1 MRPGVVLQ
9 GRYEILRALGGGS
22 QGSVFEAV
30 DRRLG
35 TRVAVKR
42 SQETQEQLR
51 QAFVREARLLA
62 SLRHPSLP
70 VVSDH
75 FVQTDGQFL
84 VLELVPGEDVAALLH
99 REQRPCTVA
108 EAMTWADQLLDALEY
123 LHRQAPPIIHRD
135 IKPANLRVRT
145 DGRLM
150 LLDFGIAKGRPA
162 QDAHDGFPASLHGY
176 SEGYAPLEQMLRRGT
191 DVRSDLYAAGATLYF
206 LLSRTPPVDAT
217 VREHR
222 RTRRGDP
229 LRPLTAHNPEV
240 PPMLARAVHRALELD
255 PAARFQT
262 AAEMRQALARSGA
275 RSAGRADQWPG
286 RGPAVNPRPSG
297 EHPAV
302 PRVPEDT
309 DADPPTLLRARPA
322 PRVAPEA
329 APKPMPQ
336 PTLPDRPV
344 EQAAASEREKPH
356 APQHSLTPPP
366 AGPLPADALPL
377 PDVLLPSDLADP
389 FLTPAIGLPVI
400 EAALPER
407 MPFPTRGPAS
417 ELPAAARQLG
427 GSATG
432 SADGNAPA
440 AGPARR
446 LGEGFQLVLA
456 HGEQRQDRWPLP
468 TDRPVTIGRSAEGTP
483 PPDIDVRPDRTA
495 SRQHA
500 RVWRSDHHWWIMDV
514 GSRRGTLVD
523 GRPLTP
529 HTQTILRPWSV
540 IQCGETV
547 LFLAPPGWRRLRSR
561 DLTLDLELVEAVSS
575 SLYHAG
581 LPVIGRMIARNTG
594 TATLPACTVRLALE
608 PCFGPVSVSVPAL
621 RPATSEPF
629 QLPPIALRYDV
640 LEGQIERS
648 RRRLAVAVDGDSRLG
663 QPIECW
669 LLPHNEWSTLP
680 EHQRALAT
688 FVLPNHPAVAAIAA
702 EITTTVDPEAPA
714 EQLLAALFE
723 LLSERWQLTYRL
735 EPPHW
740 ATDSQKVRLPHA
752 VLLDD
757 GGHRGEGTCLDLA
770 LLAAA
775 CLENLG
781 LQPLVAVLDLG
792 EWWHAVVG
800 CWELSEAGVEAV
812 RFDTPGLLQRA
823 LWLDPTCATRDR
835 EIRRPYGEA
844 RAEAERLLREHPL
857 LFALDVAAARA
868 EEIMP
873 LPFAGQPV
881 WSAAVGRAIE
891 AAHTHARAASGQ
903 LCSAALLAGLLTAGD
918 GLTCSVVTTSVGDTD
933 RAAQTI
939 TASLPASPPAP
950 PVSTGYQHV
959 LDMARSR
966 AKSAGS
972 PVVLEAHL
980 LGALL
985 SLRSGSLDWA
995 LGRLGTDQ
1003 QQLMQALHALDDG
1016 PHPGTSTY
1024 YGSR

>member
-1 MRPGVVLQ
+1 MKPGVVLQ
-9 GRYEILRALGGGS
+9 ERYEIARALGGGG
-22 QGSVFEAV
+22 QGTVFEAV

-35 TRVAVKR
+35 IRVAVKR
-42 SQETQEQLR
+42 SVETQEHLR

-75 FVQTDGQFL
+75 FVQPDGQFL
-84 VLELVPGEDVAALLH
+84 VLELAPGEDVASLLH
-99 REQRPCTVA
+99 RGQRRCTIA
-108 EAMTWADQLLDALEY
+108 EALTWGDQLLDALEY
-123 LHRQAPPIIHRD
+123 LHRQTPPIIHRD
-135 IKPANLRVRT
+135 IKPGNLRVRT

-162 QDAHDGFPASLHGY
+162 QDEHDESPASLHGY
-176 SEGYAPLEQMLRRGT
+176 SEGYAPPEQMLGRGT

-206 LLSRTPPVDAT
+206 LLSRQPPSDAT

-222 RTRRGDP
+222 SSRRGDP
-229 LRPLTAHNPEV
+229 LRPLTAHNPET
-240 PPMLARAVHRALELD
+240 PPALARAVHRALELN

-262 AAEMRQALARSGA
+262 ATEMRQALAW
-275 RSAGRADQWPG
+275 SAGWSGGRPG
-286 RGPAVNPRPSG
+286 SSPAANPRASG
-297 EHPAV
+297 EAASAPGQ
-302 PRVPEDT
+302 PP
-309 DADPPTLLRARPA
+309 DADADSDPPTLIRAQLVRQPERPA
-322 PRVAPEA
+322 PAEPPRASPPLEQLA
-329 APKPMPQ
+329 Q
-336 PTLPDRPV
+336 PL
-344 EQAAASEREKPH
+344 EQ
-356 APQHSLTPPP
+356 
-366 AGPLPADALPL
+366 
-377 PDVLLPSDLADP
+377 LADP
-389 FLTPAIGLPVI
+389 FLTPAIGLPLLSA
-400 EAALPER
+400 EPPER
-407 MPFPTRGPAS
+407 PPAPTRGPAG
-417 ELPAAARQLG
+417 EP
-427 GSATG
+427 
-432 SADGNAPA
+432 PA
-440 AGPARR
+440 AGPAVAPAAGLARR
-446 LGEGFQLVLA
+446 FGEGFHLALA

-468 TDRPVTIGRSAEGTP
+468 TDRPATIGRSAEGTP
-483 PPDIDVRPDRTA
+483 SPDIDLRPDRLA

-500 RVWRSDHHWWIMDV
+500 RVWRADHHWWIMDV

-523 GRPLTP
+523 GRPLAP
-529 HTQTILRPWSV
+529 NTQTILRPWSV
-540 IQCGETV
+540 IQCGETR
-547 LFLAPPGWRRLRSR
+547 LFLAPPGWRRLRAR
-561 DLTLDLELVEAVSS
+561 DLTLDLELMGAVSS
-575 SLYHAG
+575 SLHHAG

-594 TATLPACTVRLALE
+594 TVTLPASTVRLAME
-608 PCFGPVSVSVPAL
+608 PCFGPISVSAPAL
-621 RPATSEPF
+621 RPGASEPL

-648 RRRLAVAVDGDSRLG
+648 RRRLTVAVDGDSRLG

-688 FVLPNHPAVAAIAA
+688 FVLPNHPAVAAIAS
-702 EITTTVDPEAPA
+702 EITTTVDPDAPA
-714 EQLLAALFE
+714 EQLLAALFD

-740 ATDSQKVRLPHA
+740 ATDSQKVRLPHS

-812 RFDTPGLLQRA
+812 RFDTSSLLQRA

-835 EIRRPYGEA
+835 EIRRPFGEA
-844 RAEAERLLREHPL
+844 RAEAGRLLREHPL
-857 LFALDVAAARA
+857 LFALDVAAARG

-873 LPFAGQPV
+873 LPFAGQPA
-881 WSAAVGRAIE
+881 WSAAVSGAIE
-891 AAHTHARAASGQ
+891 AAHTHARGAGGQ

-918 GLTCSVVTTSVGDTD
+918 GLTRSVVAAALGDPAH
-933 RAAQTI
+933 AAQTI
-939 TASLPASPPAP
+939 AASLPGAPPAP
-950 PVSTGYQHV
+950 SVSAGYQHV

-972 PVVLEAHL
+972 PVVLETHL

-985 SLRSGSLDWA
+985 SMRSDSLDWA

-1003 QQLMQALHALDDG
+1003 QRLMRALQPFDDG
-1016 PHPGTSTY
+1016 PNLAQSTY
-1024 YGSR
+1024 FGGR